1 MSSVTAA
8 SVFAGL
14 LMTSLV
20 NCLHRSNIQVN
31 VSIMS
36 PDETECNNVGL
47 ESYSASYTSVEAY
60 LSLKVKGQA
69 GDSVCVDVLQNGHCL
84 RGVGVPHT
92 DVRLLPHLSGGH
104 QHTLRM
110 QR

>member
-1 MSSVTAA
+1 M
-8 SVFAGL
+8 
-14 LMTSLV
+14 SLV
-20 NCLHRSNIQVN
+20 NRLHRSNSQVN
-31 VSIMS
+31 TLIVS
-36 PDETECNNVGL
+36 PDETEFNNVGL
-47 ESYSASYTSVEAY
+47 EAYSASCTSVRAY

-69 GDSVCVDVLQNGHCL
+69 GDSVRVDVLQNGHCL

-104 QHTLRM
+104 QHSLGM